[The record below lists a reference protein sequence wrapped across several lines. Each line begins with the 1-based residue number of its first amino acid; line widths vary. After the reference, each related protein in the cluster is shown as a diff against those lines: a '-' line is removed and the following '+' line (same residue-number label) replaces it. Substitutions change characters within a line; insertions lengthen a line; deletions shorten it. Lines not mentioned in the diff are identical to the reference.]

1 MWFVLRCKLVGE
13 MARTRHSV
21 FEAKVD
27 VSTLLIKKMMIV
39 DRASRGRR
47 QLRLLLC
54 LFLNLSDL
62 DSLSRGSRD
71 LHPQDNVSDLRQCL
85 MSNCKW
91 VSSMAVHAGGRSK
104 RDD

>member
-27 VSTLLIKKMMIV
+27 VSTLLIKEMMIV

-54 LFLNLSDL
+54 LFLNLSAEPREPR
-62 DSLSRGSRD
+62 SSSPG
-71 LHPQDNVSDLRQCL
+71 QCL
-85 MSNCKW
+85 GSQT
-91 VSSMAVHAGGRSK
+91 VF
-104 RDD
+104 DE